1 MQPRRCSEAA
11 SVGRPATRADPSPR
25 QLQSIN
31 MARGKGVDLAAKDR
45 QERLNRKCKKEV
57 KKWKWTGQLDVED
70 FKKGGCIVT
79 GLRQE
84 VGEEGSRRERQAGVR
99 EEEGEEGSR
108 KEALEEGGMKEVLE
122 GAESLQVHLV
132 ELSLEEGGAGRL
144 RDCATEDEES
154 DEEEEGQTPKE
165 NEEDVTNEDAEAAS
179 LVERCA
185 GFRGCD
191 SCCEVEDLTPYQ
203 GTRRCLGE
211 YHCPCGLRS
220 GEPGSLSF

>member
-1 MQPRRCSEAA
+1 LQPRRCSEAA

-70 FKKGGCIVT
+70 F
-79 GLRQE
+79 
-84 VGEEGSRRERQAGVR
+84 
-99 EEEGEEGSR
+99 
-108 KEALEEGGMKEVLE
+108 MKEVLE

-165 NEEDVTNEDAEAAS
+165 NEEDVTNEDAQAAS

-203 GTRRCLGE
+203 GTRRRLGDTTV
-211 YHCPCGLRS
+211 PVASGGGLPPPIATGASGAWSVGLRCS
-220 GEPGSLSF
+220 PTGRGPWRTGRRGLSA

>member
-1 MQPRRCSEAA
+1 
-11 SVGRPATRADPSPR
+11 
-25 QLQSIN
+25 

-84 VGEEGSRRERQAGVR
+84 VGEEGSR
-99 EEEGEEGSR
+99 
-108 KEALEEGGMKEVLE
+108 KEVLEEGGMKEVLE

-165 NEEDVTNEDAEAAS
+165 NEEDVTNED
-179 LVERCA
+179 
-185 GFRGCD
+185 
-191 SCCEVEDLTPYQ
+191 
-203 GTRRCLGE
+203 
-211 YHCPCGLRS
+211 
-220 GEPGSLSF
+220 

>member
-1 MQPRRCSEAA
+1 M
-11 SVGRPATRADPSPR
+11 
-25 QLQSIN
+25 
-31 MARGKGVDLAAKDR
+31 
-45 QERLNRKCKKEV
+45 
-57 KKWKWTGQLDVED
+57 
-70 FKKGGCIVT
+70 
-79 GLRQE
+79 
-84 VGEEGSRRERQAGVR
+84 
-99 EEEGEEGSR
+99 
-108 KEALEEGGMKEVLE
+108 VLE
-122 GAESLQVHLV
+122 GIPNMAKLNTCPMHRIPNTLLQVHLV